1 MMETLSDLEKKII
14 VREELDN
21 SETVDNDGDVVVVLT
36 NQIHPSGK
44 F

>member
-14 VREELDN
+14 VRKELDN

-36 NQIHPSGK
+36 NQIHLSRK